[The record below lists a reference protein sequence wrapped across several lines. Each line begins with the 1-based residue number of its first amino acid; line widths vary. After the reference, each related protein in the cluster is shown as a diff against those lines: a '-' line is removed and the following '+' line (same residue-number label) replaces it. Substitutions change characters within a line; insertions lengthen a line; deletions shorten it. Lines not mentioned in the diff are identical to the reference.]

1 MEAEE
6 MMQNQLAQKYG
17 CPDAPALQGTLDY
30 MNFTRKFI
38 DSEDLS
44 LSMAAMLPCMWVYN
58 EVGKYIMSIEENG
71 QENPYHEWISCY
83 SSEMMDEGVKNTITL
98 VNEMAAKESPQ
109 RRAAM
114 RNAFVTATE
123 LEWRFWDQV
132 Y

>member
-1 MEAEE
+1 
-6 MMQNQLAQKYG
+6 
-17 CPDAPALQGTLDY
+17 
-30 MNFTRKFI
+30 
-38 DSEDLS
+38 
-44 LSMAAMLPCMWVYN
+44 
-58 EVGKYIMSIEENG
+58 
-71 QENPYHEWISCY
+71 
-83 SSEMMDEGVKNTITL
+83 MMDEGVKNTITL